1 MKFLIHIFHI
11 LKALIK
17 KFIDNIR
24 VAENGEKLVYACVDG
39 VRVELGDIAD
49 ERPYK
54 EDSMK
59 VLHRIRVPTI
69 NQIV

>member
-1 MKFLIHIFHI
+1 MKFLIHIFHF
-11 LKALIK
+11 LKALVK
-17 KFIDNIR
+17 KFIDKIR
-24 VAENGEKLVYACVDG
+24 VAESAKKLVYACVDG
-39 VRVELGDIAD
+39 VRVELGDIAN

-69 NQIV
+69 I

>member
-1 MKFLIHIFHI
+1 MKLFIRFFNK
-11 LKALIK
+11 LKALAK
-17 KFIDNIR
+17 KVIDNIR
-24 VAENGEKLVYACVDG
+24 VAVNGEKLVYDCVD
-39 VRVELGDIAD
+39 RVQVDLGIIAN

-69 NQIV
+69 V

>member
-1 MKFLIHIFHI
+1 MKFLNHIFHI
-11 LKALIK
+11 FKALVK
-17 KFIDNIR
+17 KFIDKIR
-24 VAENGEKLVYACVDG
+24 VAESAHKKLVYACVDR
-39 VRVELGDIAD
+39 VRVELGDIAN

-69 NQIV
+69 I